1 VKSEVRL
8 KSRQNGTTAKIKE
21 LQAQAAKAKGD
32 VKAAKIDQSIA
43 ETCTDYERRSGKLKQ
58 AWELTKEAL
67 T

>member
-8 KSRQNGTTAKIKE
+8 KSRQNGTTAKIE
-21 LQAQAAKAKGD
+21 EQRQKGD
-32 VKAAKIDQSIA
+32 AKAAKIERSIA
-43 ETCTDYERRSGKLKQ
+43 EMCTDYERRSGKLKQ